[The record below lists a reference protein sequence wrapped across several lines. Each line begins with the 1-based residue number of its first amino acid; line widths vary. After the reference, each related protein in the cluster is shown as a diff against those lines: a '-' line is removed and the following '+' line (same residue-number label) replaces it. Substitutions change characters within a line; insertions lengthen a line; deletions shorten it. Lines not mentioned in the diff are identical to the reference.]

1 MKKNQPSDSRG
12 NDKSGFRQYKESDI
26 GENISIDELLG
37 NSDNIDPIESENIEG
52 MSDKTGNK
60 KQAKRKSG
68 KPKDPVKPS
77 GPVTYAN
84 VEKQLITETL
94 EKNYMPYVMSVIISR
109 AIPEIDGFKPS
120 HRKLLYTMYKMG
132 LLTGK
137 RTKSTNVV
145 GQTMKLNPHG
155 DAAIYETL
163 VRLTRGNSTLLHP
176 YIDSK
181 GNFGK
186 QYSRDMA
193 YAASRYTEVKLDSIC
208 DELFRGLE
216 KDSVDFV
223 DNYDGTIEEPTLFP
237 ATFPSI
243 LVNVNEGIAVGMAS
257 RICSFNLGEVC
268 NAAIAYIADPG
279 ADIISYMPAPDFESG
294 AEIIYNKS
302 AMNQIYT
309 TGLGAIKLRSKYTID
324 KKNGSIEINE
334 IPFVSTL
341 EKIIEE
347 IIELVKSNK
356 IKEFNDVRDESDKDG
371 FKITIDYKKSA
382 NPEALIQ
389 KLFRF
394 TELQKTF
401 SCNFNILINGTPR
414 VLGIKQILGEWT
426 AWRRSCIRRETA
438 FDLQKKQEKLH
449 LLEGLEKILLDID
462 KAVKI
467 IRETQIADDVIIN
480 LMNGFSIDEIQ
491 AEYVADIRLR
501 NLNRQYIIERTA
513 DIKSILDEI
522 SDLQKIMQNS
532 NLVDGLMVRNLQA
545 VIKKFAKPRRTT
557 LVMDHEVEEFSTS
570 QMIEDYRLKLY
581 LTEHGYVKKIALT
594 SLRNSNELKT
604 KEDDKIII
612 ELEGDNKSDVLFFT
626 DKCNVYKIKAYE
638 IKDHRPSDLGEYS
651 PNLLSLAEGEK
662 VIFMHVTS
670 QYDGNLM
677 IGFLNGKVAKIEMN
691 KYETKTNRK
700 KLINAFSDFSPV
712 VSMHFI
718 PQDDDFVI
726 YSSIN
731 KILVFN
737 SALVSSK
744 TTRTTRGV
752 QVLLSKKG
760 STMTKIERVAE
771 SNITDL
777 KYYRN
782 KNIPAVGYF
791 IKEGTFKDNQI
802 ILPVIE

>member
-1 MKKNQPSDSRG
+1 M
-12 NDKSGFRQYKESDI
+12 
-26 GENISIDELLG
+26 
-37 NSDNIDPIESENIEG
+37 
-52 MSDKTGNK
+52 
-60 KQAKRKSG
+60 
-68 KPKDPVKPS
+68 
-77 GPVTYAN
+77 TYAN
-84 VEKQLITETL
+84 VEKQLITQTL
-94 EKNYMPYVMSVIISR
+94 EKNYMPYVMSVIVSR

-120 HRKLLYTMYKMG
+120 HRKLLYTMFKMG

-163 VRLTRGNSTLLHP
+163 VRLSRGNSTLLHP

-193 YAASRYTEVKLDSIC
+193 YAASRYTEVKLDTLC
-208 DELFRGLE
+208 EELFRGLE
-216 KDSVDFV
+216 KDAVDFV
-223 DNYDGTIEEPTLFP
+223 DNYDGSMQEPTLFP

-257 RICSFNLGEVC
+257 RICSFNLEEVC
-268 NAAIAYIADPG
+268 NATIAYIKNPG

-294 AEIIYNKS
+294 AEIIYNKA
-302 AMNQIYT
+302 AMNNIYE
-309 TGLGAIKLRSKYTID
+309 TGLGAVKLRAKFTID

-356 IKEFNDVRDESDKDG
+356 IKEINDVRDESDKDG

-382 NPEALIQ
+382 NVEALMQ

-438 FDLQKKQEKLH
+438 FDLQKKHERLH

-462 KAVKI
+462 KAIKI
-467 IRETQIADDVIIN
+467 IRETQAAEDVISN
-480 LMNGFSIDEIQ
+480 LMSGFEIDEIQ
-491 AEYVADIRLR
+491 ADYVADIRLR
-501 NLNRQYIIERTA
+501 NLNRQYILERTA
-513 DIKSILDEI
+513 DIRALLDEI
-522 SDLQKIMQNS
+522 ENLKQVLQNSDLVDKLMVS
-532 NLVDGLMVRNLQA
+532 NLQT

-557 LVMDHEVEEFSTS
+557 IVMDDDVEEFSTS
-570 QMIEDYRLKLY
+570 QMIEDYRLKLF

-604 KEDDKIII
+604 KEDDKIMI
-612 ELEGDNKSDVLFFT
+612 ELEGDNRSDVLFFT
-626 DKCNVYKIKAYE
+626 DKCNVYKIKAHD
-638 IKDHRPSDLGEYS
+638 IKDHKPSDLGEYS
-651 PNLLSLAEGEK
+651 PNLLSLSDGEK

-670 QYDGNLM
+670 QYEGNLL
-677 IGFLNGKVAKIEMN
+677 IGFLNGKVAKIEM
-691 KYETKTNRK
+691 KSYETKTNRK

-718 PQDDDFVI
+718 QQDEDFVL

-731 KILVFN
+731 KILVFS
-737 SALVSSK
+737 SALVPLKS
-744 TTRTTRGV
+744 TRSTRGV

-760 STMTKIERVAE
+760 STLMRIERVSDSE
-771 SNITDL
+771 ISDV

-802 ILPVIE
+802 LLPDTGL